1 MEPLRV
7 TSRLVIPP
15 GELAVS
21 FSRSGGPGGQNVNK
35 VETRVTL
42 RFDVA
47 RSTALSEP
55 QRERALERLAP
66 RLTGEGE
73 LILTSS
79 RTRRR
84 ARNLAD
90 ARERLAALL
99 REATAV
105 RKPRK
110 STRPTQG
117 SVRRRLEEKKRR
129 SQTKRERREL
139 D

>member
-47 RSTALSEP
+47 RSAALSEP